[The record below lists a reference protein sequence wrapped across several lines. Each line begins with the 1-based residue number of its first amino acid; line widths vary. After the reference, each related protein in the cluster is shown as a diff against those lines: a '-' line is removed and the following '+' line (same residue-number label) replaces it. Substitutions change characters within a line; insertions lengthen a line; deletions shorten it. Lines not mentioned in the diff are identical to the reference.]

1 MSNKGKFLLDY
12 VKDTAFIY
20 SLEEPYDQ
28 IMTIK
33 STTNRI
39 AYVFAFDEVNVFAVA
54 GSRDAADIK
63 FYDAEGVKVEA
74 GLNELAVIESNIKS
88 SMQGMV
94 IHKIKMVQG
103 GSNDRNFCLVE
114 HDSQEQTI
122 YEYKMSDEKKRNWLV
137 FQQILSIDL
146 GFRFVSGLINDN
158 KILTHDTENDVF
170 RILNLDMRVY
180 WSIDDQMKKVV
191 EGADN

>member
-12 VKDTAFIY
+12 VKDKAFIY

-94 IHKIKMVQG
+94 IHKIKMV
-103 GSNDRNFCLVE
+103 
-114 HDSQEQTI
+114 
-122 YEYKMSDEKKRNWLV
+122 
-137 FQQILSIDL
+137 
-146 GFRFVSGLINDN
+146 
-158 KILTHDTENDVF
+158 
-170 RILNLDMRVY
+170 
-180 WSIDDQMKKVV
+180 
-191 EGADN
+191 